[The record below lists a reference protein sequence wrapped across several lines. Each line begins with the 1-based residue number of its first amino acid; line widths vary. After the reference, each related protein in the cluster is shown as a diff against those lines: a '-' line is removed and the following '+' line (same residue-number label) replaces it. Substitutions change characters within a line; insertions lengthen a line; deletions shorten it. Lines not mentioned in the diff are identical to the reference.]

1 MNKGQ
6 GITFI
11 GAGTRLEGELTLES
25 AALVSGELRGKISS
39 AGQIKIEPEGLI
51 DGELNCHE
59 LRVCGTFRGKL
70 RCQKLTIVH
79 GGVVEGEVASNQM
92 EIFDGGQFVGSRTR
106 GPDAVDMPMPAN
118 AVLPQEGG
126 KSHLKLV
133 VGLAAAI
140 GIGWLVVAKTPL
152 IANISHS
159 LQTLSASNTD
169 AGDEKARAV
178 LDNLIAT
185 ETSAGMAQSDASQA
199 GIVLEAS
206 GSLPAAGYFAEDSEA
221 MDAANA
227 MLLEQSFSEN
237 SAADVDT
244 EAEQGLLPQPSEGET
259 ADSAQESTA
268 ADSLATGAAANVTGS
283 GTVVVDIDASAVGT
297 QGAADVPVNAPVNR
311 M

>member
-159 LQTLSASNTD
+159 LQTLTASKAD
-169 AGDEKARAV
+169 AGDDKARAV

-185 ETSAGMAQSDASQA
+185 ETSAGLAQGDASQA
-199 GIVLEAS
+199 GIALEAS

-237 SAADVDT
+237 SAADADV
-244 EAEQGLLPQPSEGET
+244 EADQGLQPQPSESET
-259 ADSAQESTA
+259 ADSASESTA
-268 ADSLATGAAANVTGS
+268 ADSIETGAAANVTGNS
-283 GTVVVDIDASAVGT
+283 ALVVDSDASAVGT
-297 QGAADVPVNAPVNR
+297 QDAADVPVNAPVNR